1 VNIGIRLAG
10 PLEVTAGA
18 KRFDRGDFPGRQGR
32 IVFAALA
39 CSGRPVDRNELAD
52 ILWPNRL
59 PASWTRDLSA
69 VISKRRAL
77 LAGVAEVATG
87 GGRWYAL
94 ELPSDATIDVA
105 EAARAVARAEEAR
118 AAGDDRQ
125 ARRAAETAAALLAEP
140 FLSGDECAWVDERRA
155 ALRDMLFRALVVQT
169 EVLCDAS
176 SAGAITAAQALV
188 DLEPEREQAHIL
200 LMRAHLSAGARVEAL
215 RHYERLRKM
224 LADDF
229 GLLPSDAADELMRAA
244 LGAEAVAP
252 AMPSLPLPATVDDAR
267 RTKIFGR
274 DAELGRLDAVLADEG
289 GARLALVVGPAGIG
303 KSRLACEAAAHA
315 SQRDCIVIYGACHE
329 GPATPYGVIV
339 DAFTA
344 VRLIPGVDDRFARV
358 ADVVIDQLAVADNA
372 DDPSERQR
380 SDRFAATAAAVA
392 EFSGSRALVLVV
404 DDLQWADTA
413 SVRLLEQLLAVVPGL
428 RVIAT
433 ARTVDMEA
441 PEAGAVLA
449 RLRTADRA
457 MFLSLTGLDL
467 ADVAAALGEHGVSAP
482 DGTLVRAVHGA
493 TGGNPLY
500 VREIGRHLA
509 VAGRPAPEAD
519 GSLFETIGLPRG
531 LTELIDANVARLGSS
546 ARRVLEVGAVIGGS
560 IDLGVVARACG
571 LPEPDLQ
578 AAIDVVRRAGVLVES
593 SAGSGALR
601 FDHPLVREV
610 LLHGL
615 GAARRAQLHQRVA
628 EAIEAYHHGDV
639 DRFSADLAYHLAAAA
654 HVGSARDAIEFA
666 VRAGERAEAVC
677 AYDEAVHWFSHA
689 LRLARERGDDLDNVA
704 RLLTALGGAQNHG
717 GDARAA
723 HAVLLE
729 AVSEARAAGSS
740 ERFAHA
746 VLQLGGVLVD
756 EGSEGGA
763 VDKRLVSL
771 LEESLAALPESSPLR
786 ARVLVGLAKELH
798 FAGDRDHCL
807 ALCADA
813 EAIARRADDT
823 DALAAVFSARH
834 YALYGAP
841 DVQERLALVAEIQG
855 LRTVARPQHR
865 WLRDYLEIGDLDA
878 VEAAA
883 AHLERQIAT
892 SGIASDRYY
901 PAVWRATEA
910 ALRRDLELAEAA
922 ANDAVEVG
930 RSAARGPEGVAAVW
944 AAQIFAVR
952 LFDGRLAEL
961 CELVDATADSAP
973 SRPIWRAAA
982 AFMHL
987 ELQDPERAELHFR
1000 CLRREG
1006 FSNLPQTT
1014 DQPLT
1019 LAMLAWVASEIGSI
1033 ADARELRR
1041 QLRPYRELLV
1051 VLGTA
1056 APSVCAGPVT
1066 YPLGMLEA
1074 RLGHA
1079 DAAVGLLLHAERTA
1093 TQIGATRWCDRI
1105 RRSRARVER
1114 SQRVTT

>member
-1 VNIGIRLAG
+1 LASVSIRIRLAG
-10 PLEVTAGA
+10 PLEVTAA
-18 KRFDRGDFPGRQGR
+18 AARFEPGDFPGRQGR

-39 CSGRPVDRNELAD
+39 FNARPVDRNELAD

-59 PASWTRDLSA
+59 PSSWTRDLSA
-69 VISKRRAL
+69 VISKLRAL
-77 LAGVAEVATG
+77 LAGVADVATG

-94 ELPSDATIDVA
+94 NLPADAMIDVA
-105 EAARAVARAEEAR
+105 GAVLAVERAEQAR
-118 AAGDDRQ
+118 AAGDDQ
-125 ARRAAETAAALLAEP
+125 RALREAATATAILSEP
-140 FLSGDECAWVDERRA
+140 FLAGDECAWVDERRTE
-155 ALRDMLFRALVVQT
+155 LREMLLRALVVRT
-169 EVLCDAS
+169 EVLCNAS
-176 SAGAITAAQALV
+176 SRAAIAAAQALV
-188 DLEPEREQAHIL
+188 DLEPEREQAHVL
-200 LMRAHLSAGARVEAL
+200 LMRARLSVGDRVDAL
-215 RHYERLRKM
+215 RDYERLRKM

-229 GLLPSDAADELMRAA
+229 GLLPSTAADELMRTA
-244 LGAEAVAP
+244 LGDDRVVAP

-267 RTKIFGR
+267 RTRIFGR
-274 DAELGRLDAVLADEG
+274 DAELRRLEAVLADD
-289 GARLALVVGPAGIG
+289 AVPRLALVVGPAGIG
-303 KSRLACEAAAHA
+303 KSRLACEAAARA
-315 SQRDCIVIYGACHE
+315 FERDCLVVYGACHE
-329 GPATPYGVIV
+329 GPATPYGAIV

-344 VRLIPGVDDRFARV
+344 VRLTPGVDDRFARV
-358 ADVVIDQLAVADNA
+358 AGIVVDHLAAH
-372 DDPSERQR
+372 DDAEDSTERPR
-380 SDRFAATAAAVA
+380 TDRFAATATAVA
-392 EFSGSRALVLVV
+392 DFSGSRALILVL

-413 SVRLLEQLLAVVPGL
+413 SVRLLEQLLEVVAGL

-441 PEAGAVLA
+441 AEVGAMLA
-449 RLRTADRA
+449 RLRTKDRA
-457 MFLSLTGLDL
+457 VFISLTGLDL
-467 ADVAAALGEHGVSAP
+467 PDVAAALGEHGVRAP
-482 DGTLVRAVHGA
+482 ETTLVHAVHGA

-509 VAGRPAPEAD
+509 VAGRPSSAVD
-519 GSLFETIGLPRG
+519 GPLLDTIGLPRG
-531 LTELIDANVARLGSS
+531 LTELIDANVARLGAP

-560 IDLGVVARACG
+560 IELGVVARACG
-571 LPEPDLQ
+571 LPERDLQ
-578 AAIDVVRRAGVLVES
+578 TAIEVVRRAGVLVES
-593 SAGSGALR
+593 STDSAALR

-628 EAIEAYHHGDV
+628 EAIEAYHHDDV
-639 DRFSADLAYHLAAAA
+639 DRFSADLAHHLAAAA
-654 HVGSARDAIEFA
+654 KVGSARDAIEFA

-689 LRLARERGDDLDNVA
+689 LRLARDRGDDPDTVA
-704 RLLTALGGAQNHG
+704 RLLTALGGAQNYG

-723 HAVLLE
+723 HAVLLD
-729 AVSEARAAGSS
+729 AVSAARAAESS

-746 VLQLGGVLVD
+746 VLKLGGVLVD
-756 EGSEGGA
+756 EGYEGGS
-763 VDKRLVSL
+763 VDGRLVSL
-771 LEESLAALPESSPLR
+771 FEESLMTLPESSPLR
-786 ARVLVGLAKELH
+786 ARVLVRLAMELH

-813 EAIARRADDT
+813 ETIARRADDT

-841 DVQERLALVAEIQG
+841 DVQQRLALVAEIQG

-865 WLRDYLEIGDLDA
+865 WLRDYLELGDMHA

-892 SGIASDRYY
+892 SGVASDQYY

-910 ALRRDLELAEAA
+910 ALRRDLHFAEAA
-922 ANDAVEVG
+922 ANDAAEVG

-961 CELVDATADSAP
+961 CELVDSSADAAP

-987 ELQDPERAELHFR
+987 ELHQPEQAELHFR
-1000 CLRREG
+1000 RLRAVG
-1006 FSNLPQTT
+1006 FSNLPRTA

-1019 LAMLAWVASEIGSI
+1019 LAML
-1033 ADARELRR
+1033 
-1041 QLRPYRELLV
+1041 
-1051 VLGTA
+1051 
-1056 APSVCAGPVT
+1056 
-1066 YPLGMLEA
+1066 
-1074 RLGHA
+1074 
-1079 DAAVGLLLHAERTA
+1079 
-1093 TQIGATRWCDRI
+1093 
-1105 RRSRARVER
+1105 
-1114 SQRVTT
+1114 